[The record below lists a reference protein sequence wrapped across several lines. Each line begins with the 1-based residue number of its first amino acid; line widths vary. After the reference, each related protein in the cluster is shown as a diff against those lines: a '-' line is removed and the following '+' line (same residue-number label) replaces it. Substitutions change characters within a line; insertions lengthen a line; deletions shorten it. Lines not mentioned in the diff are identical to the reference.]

1 MEEPGKRGCVVT
13 LCCAPGRLC
22 LLDGKAGAEVMNIP
36 AFLQDDNRERE
47 PHKSVGF
54 PLSGMYFGYVPN
66 NSISRKM

>member
-13 LCCAPGRLC
+13 LCCAPGRLY

-47 PHKSVGF
+47 RR
-54 PLSGMYFGYVPN
+54 LSIFRYVLWV
-66 NSISRKM
+66 RT